1 MGESKEIETSR
12 FKLMEAADN
21 AQILA
26 EINDEMLKDMVYSV
40 KGKSKLSYA
49 GAKFAA
55 IKLGNIHVRESD
67 VRFNESLD
75 QWEASAL
82 AYNGNMN
89 ITLPGYAEQPRLM
102 KVNEELVPDEFARR
116 KAASKAVRNAL
127 MAVMPADHIA
137 AYMKVAIDGGQTR
150 NLEPPRKQ
158 VKTSQKTK
166 ARVGSP
172 PRKEPPKPPTPTRE
186 HEAPPKTL
194 DELDYRLRA
203 KIPGLDETL
212 VLSDRG
218 VFLRVGKKRQLDT
231 DEENMIEL
239 WINEF
244 GGEWSN
250 EDNCWKINKNI
261 TS

>member
-1 MGESKEIETSR
+1 
-12 FKLMEAADN
+12 MEAADN

-26 EINDEMLKDMVYSV
+26 EINDEMLKDMVYTV
-40 KGKSKLSYA
+40 KGKSRLSYS

-55 IKLGNIHVRESD
+55 IKLGNIHIRNSEVS
-67 VRFNESLD
+67 FNKDLD

-89 ITLPGYAEQPRLM
+89 ITLPGYAEQPALHEVKGEM
-102 KVNEELVPDEFARR
+102 IPNEFARR
-116 KAASKAVRNAL
+116 TAASKAIRNAL

-137 AYMKVAIDGGQTR
+137 AYMKVSIDGGKSR
-150 NLEPPRKQ
+150 NLESPRKQ
-158 VKTSQKTK
+158 VKSTQKTE
-166 ARVGSP
+166 ARVGPP
-172 PRKEPPKPPTPTRE
+172 PRQEPPKTPTPPKEPETT
-186 HEAPPKTL
+186 PKTL

-218 VFLRVGKKRQLDT
+218 KFLRIGKKRQLDT

-239 WINEF
+239 WITEF

-261 TS
+261 TSED